1 MANRPM
7 VRGGA
12 SEESSPSAA
21 TLAHISGAGAGNWA
35 AIAALVVFDTLVTVA
50 ACRYFF
56 RHT

>member
-1 MANRPM
+1 L
-7 VRGGA
+7 
-12 SEESSPSAA
+12 
-21 TLAHISGAGAGNWA
+21 LAGNILVSAGAGNWA